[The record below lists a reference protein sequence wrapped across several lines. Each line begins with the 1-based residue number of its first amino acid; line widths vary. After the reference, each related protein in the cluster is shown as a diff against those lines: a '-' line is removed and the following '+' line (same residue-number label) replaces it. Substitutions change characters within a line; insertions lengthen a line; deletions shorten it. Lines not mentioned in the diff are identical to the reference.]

1 VGARGID
8 LAVERGAD
16 VDHIGH
22 VHHPAPEVPAFEAAV
37 RGEALGEV
45 FGMMEVELTGPER
58 LVGRG
63 CHFHVI
69 LVVLAEH
76 AVRIEAHQ
84 RVGTMSAHL
93 ANDAFAQRHL
103 THIAEHVGGVPEL
116 DDLGHPE
123 DGGGATELGGVGSD
137 GGLGC
142 GPDGIP
148 PVVGDA
154 HHDHTP
160 PCLGPGGH
168 GAAEEQRHI
177 VGVRHHQQYHPTVAR
192 RDVSCWHTTV
202 LALLVCPHEGTVP
215 IRVLFGQQ
223 S

>member
-1 VGARGID
+1 MGARGID

-16 VDHIGH
+16 VDHVGH
-22 VHHPAPEVPAFEAAV
+22 VHHPAPEIPALEAPV

-45 FGMMEVELTGPER
+45 LGMMEVELAGPER
-58 LVGRG
+58 LVGRS
-63 CHFHVI
+63 CHLHMI

-76 AVRIEAHQ
+76 AVRVEAHQ
-84 RVGTMSAHL
+84 RVRAVPAHL
-93 ANDAFAQRHL
+93 ADDALAQRHL
-103 THIAEHVGGVPEL
+103 AHVAEHVGGVPEL
-116 DDLGHPE
+116 DDLGHAE
-123 DGGGATELGGVGSD
+123 DGGGATELVGVGND

-154 HHDHTP
+154 HHHHTP
-160 PCLGPGGH
+160 ACVGPGSH

-177 VGVRHHQQYHPTVAR
+177 VGVGHHQQHHPAGTG
-192 RDVSCWHTTV
+192 RDDACRHTLV
-202 LALLVCPHEGTVP
+202 LVLLVCPHEGTVP